1 MPVNQLESW
10 ISLQIEHPRKTILT
24 RKALRKWQKKKLLQ
38 IIDLARKHSP
48 WHRERLQEV
57 FVPENGDIE
66 HILHALP
73 LTTADD
79 LRTHGQDML
88 CCSLADIQRVVT
100 LQSSGTSGRPKRIFF
115 TAADLEKTK
124 EFFQHGMRLVAG
136 PGDTVLIMLP
146 SERDF
151 DVGTLLLETLNRAGF
166 SALVQW
172 PAHDPQRVAEAAG
185 RIKANCL
192 IGMPQHILPV
202 ARDPALAQQVAPSLR
217 SVLLCSDYAAP
228 CVRQTIAGNLDCR
241 VHLHYGLTESGLG
254 GAVECRAGQ
263 GCHIRENDLLF
274 EVIDPRS
281 GVAVSEGHDGELV
294 FSTLTRTG
302 MPLLRYRTGDWGRLN
317 FQRCSCGSILAR
329 LENLQ
334 GRLDN
339 VLYLPGEEKVSL
351 HELDQALLAL
361 PGITSYTARLQNCN
375 VHSSI
380 KGDTLASNA
389 ELAIEITTL
398 PNPQSYRRESVRAA
412 VSKIPA
418 VHRALTSSGLSL
430 SIARTEKHSC
440 PGHTVKRTLMNTK
453 NQPDGKIYAGTP

>member
-1 MPVNQLESW
+1 
-10 ISLQIEHPRKTILT
+10 
-24 RKALRKWQKKKLLQ
+24 
-38 IIDLARKHSP
+38 
-48 WHRERLQEV
+48 
-57 FVPENGDIE
+57 
-66 HILHALP
+66 
-73 LTTADD
+73 
-79 LRTHGQDML
+79 
-88 CCSLADIQRVVT
+88 
-100 LQSSGTSGRPKRIFF
+100 
-115 TAADLEKTK
+115 
-124 EFFQHGMRLVAG
+124 
-136 PGDTVLIMLP
+136 
-146 SERDF
+146 
-151 DVGTLLLETLNRAGF
+151 
-166 SALVQW
+166 
-172 PAHDPQRVAEAAG
+172 
-185 RIKANCL
+185 
-192 IGMPQHILPV
+192 
-202 ARDPALAQQVAPSLR
+202 
-217 SVLLCSDYAAP
+217 
-228 CVRQTIAGNLDCR
+228 
-241 VHLHYGLTESGLG
+241 
-254 GAVECRAGQ
+254 VECRAGQ